1 VAGAGARK
9 ASPNPLPRDLS
20 EGGGYQGKGIVKRRK
35 CSGGERFQPSESSMT
50 RAIDSTI
57 GGALTPLL
65 TLEPFL
71 FWNGRNSRA

>member
-1 VAGAGARK
+1 MAGAGARK
-9 ASPNPLPRDLS
+9 ASPDPLPRDLS